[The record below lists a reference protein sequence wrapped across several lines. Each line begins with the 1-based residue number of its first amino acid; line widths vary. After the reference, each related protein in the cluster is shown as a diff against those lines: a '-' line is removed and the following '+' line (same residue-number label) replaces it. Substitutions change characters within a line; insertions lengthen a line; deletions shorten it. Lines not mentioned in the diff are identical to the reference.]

1 MSMDEYLAHIDVC
14 LGGKIAEEL
23 KYGGDKV
30 TSGVASDLQQATKIA
45 YSMVTRFGM
54 SEKLGNVDLDS
65 NHNKLS
71 SETKQVIESEVRRTI
86 EEGRVRATELLITK
100 KKELDLLARALVDYE
115 TLNKEEAYKVIK
127 GEKLVGRIIVP
138 PRDMKVPESTGP
150 SSGLGGIG
158 GIPGIS
164 AIPGSGEQ
172 NPPPATPP
180 QGGLAA

>member
-1 MSMDEYLAHIDVC
+1 
-14 LGGKIAEEL
+14 
-23 KYGGDKV
+23 
-30 TSGVASDLQQATKIA
+30 
-45 YSMVTRFGM
+45 M

-65 NHNKLS
+65 NHSKLS

-86 EEGRVRATELLITK
+86 EEGRVRATQLLISK

-127 GEKLVGRIIVP
+127 GEKLAGRIAVP
-138 PRDMKVPESTGP
+138 PRDMKLPEGPGP
-150 SSGLGGIG
+150 SNLGGIN

-164 AIPGSGEQ
+164 PIPGSGEQ
-172 NPPPATPP
+172 NPPPASPP